1 VGAWGTA
8 ISSNDDYAD
17 VYEDIMDEFNKG
29 IPIET
34 VINKVIEKYEN
45 DFEEDEDSLHNLYF
59 AAAFA
64 AWECGM
70 QDDKL
75 YNKVKEIIESGSD
88 IKCWRELGA
97 SNQDLKKREKA
108 LLSFLTKLFTPKEK
122 LKKPKQI
129 KFKPALFEKGDVLS
143 ILLDDGSYSGAV
155 VLENLKESGEFGSN
169 FIVKAF
175 MNNNEKPII
184 SEILNSNIYDFAWY
198 LGVYY
203 KKYINRIE
211 KIGNVQIEFE
221 YDSSG
226 PGTTHSG
233 WGSFVSSNNGNGYK
247 IEENKDIKN
256 VNAFLNMTPNEIAK
270 RQKESL
276 KRYFNKSLNKNK

>member
-1 VGAWGTA
+1 MGAWGTA

-45 DFEEDEDSLHNLYF
+45 EFEDDEDSLHNLYF

-70 QDDKL
+70 QNVNL
-75 YNKVKEIIESGSD
+75 YNNVKEIIESGSD

-108 LLSFLTKLFTPKEK
+108 LLSFLTKLSTPKEK
-122 LKKPKQI
+122 PKKPKQI

-143 ILLDDGSYSGAV
+143 ILLDDGSYTGAV
-155 VLENLKESGEFGSN
+155 VLENLKESDEFGTN

-175 MNNNEKPII
+175 MNNNEKPTI
-184 SEILNSNIYDFAWY
+184 SEILKSNVYDFAWY
-198 LGVYY
+198 IGVNY
-203 KKYINRIE
+203 KKYIKRIE
-211 KIGNVQIEFE
+211 KIGKVQIEFE

-226 PGTTHSG
+226 PGATHSG
-233 WGSFVSSNNGNGYK
+233 WVTLVSSNNENRYK
-247 IEENKDIKN
+247 FEENKDIKN
-256 VNAFLNMTPNEIAK
+256 VNAFVNMTPSEIAK

-276 KRYFNKSLNKNK
+276 KRILRNP

>member
-1 VGAWGTA
+1 MGAWGTA

-45 DFEEDEDSLHNLYF
+45 EFEDDEDSLHNLYF

-70 QDDKL
+70 QNVKL
-75 YNKVKEIIESGSD
+75 YNNVKEIIESGSD

-108 LLSFLTKLFTPKEK
+108 LLSFLTKLSTPKEK
-122 LKKPKQI
+122 PKKPKQI

-143 ILLDDGSYSGAV
+143 ILLDDGSYTGAV
-155 VLENLKESGEFGSN
+155 VLENLKESEEFGTN

-175 MNNNEKPII
+175 MNNYEKPTI
-184 SEILNSNIYDFAWY
+184 SEILKSNVYDFAWY
-198 LGVYY
+198 IGVNYN
-203 KKYINRIE
+203 KYIKRIE
-211 KIGNVQIEFE
+211 KIGKVLIEFE

-226 PGTTHSG
+226 PSTTHSG
-233 WGSFVSSNNGNGYK
+233 WVTLVSSNNENRYK
-247 IEENKDIKN
+247 FEENKDIKN
-256 VNAFLNMTPNEIAK
+256 VNAFVNMTPSEIAK

-276 KRYFNKSLNKNK
+276 KRILRNP

>member
-1 VGAWGTA
+1 MGAWGIA

-45 DFEEDEDSLHNLYF
+45 EFEDDEDSLHNLYF

-70 QDDKL
+70 QDDKF

-88 IKCWRELGA
+88 IKCWGELGA
-97 SNQDLKKREKA
+97 SKQDLKKREKA
-108 LLSFLTKLFTPKEK
+108 LLSFLTKLSAPKEK
-122 LKKPKQI
+122 PKKPKQK

-143 ILLDDGSYSGAV
+143 ILLDDGRYSGAV
-155 VLENLKESGEFGSN
+155 VLENLKESDEFGTN

-175 MNNNEKPII
+175 MNNNEKPTI
-184 SEILNSNIYDFAWY
+184 SEILNSNVYDFAWY
-198 LGVYY
+198 MGVYY
-203 KKYINRIE
+203 KKYIKRIE
-211 KIGNVQIEFE
+211 KIGNVQLEFE

-226 PGTTHSG
+226 PGSTHSG
-233 WGSFVSSNNGNGYK
+233 WVLFVSSNNENGYK

-256 VNAFLNMTPNEIAK
+256 VNAFLNMTPSEIAK

-276 KRYFNKSLNKNK
+276 KRILRNP

>member
-1 VGAWGTA
+1 MGAWGTA
-8 ISSNDDYAD
+8 VSSNDDYAD

-34 VINKVIEKYEN
+34 VIHKVTEKYGNEFEDDEN
-45 DFEEDEDSLHNLYF
+45 SLHNLYF

-75 YNKVKEIIESGSD
+75 YIKIKEIIESGSD

-97 SNQDLKKREKA
+97 SNQDIKKREKA
-108 LLSFLTKLFTPKEK
+108 LLSFLTKLSTPKEK
-122 LKKPKQI
+122 PKKPKQI

-155 VLENLKESGEFGSN
+155 VLENLKESDEFGTN

-175 MNNNEKPII
+175 MNNNEKPTI
-184 SEILNSNIYDFAWY
+184 SEILNSNIFDFAWY
-198 LGVYY
+198 MGIYY
-203 KKYINRIE
+203 KKYIKRIE
-211 KIGNVQIEFE
+211 KIGNIQIEFK
-221 YDSSG
+221 YNSSG
-226 PGTTHSG
+226 PGSTHSG
-233 WGSFVSSNNGNGYK
+233 WVSFVSSNNENEYK
-247 IEENKDIKN
+247 IQENKDIKN
-256 VNAFLNMTPNEIAK
+256 VNAFINMTPSEIAK
-270 RQKESL
+270 RQKDSL
-276 KRYFNKSLNKNK
+276 KRILFNP